1 MVSYSASVID
11 AVNAMDVLILVVV
24 EDGLVQRR
32 GARES
37 EERQVLILVVVED
50 GLVLTALSASKGKG
64 AS

>member
-1 MVSYSASVID
+1 
-11 AVNAMDVLILVVV
+11 MDVLILVVV